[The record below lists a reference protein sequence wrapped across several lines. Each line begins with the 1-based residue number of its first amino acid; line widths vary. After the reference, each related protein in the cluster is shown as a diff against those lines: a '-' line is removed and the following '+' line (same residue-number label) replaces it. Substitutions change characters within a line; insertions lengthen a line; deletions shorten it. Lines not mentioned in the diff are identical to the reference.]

1 MENRTHLENR
11 ADNKVTT
18 PLTKG
23 LIISLIVIVI
33 DIIASFAGFRFE
45 TWYTWVPTLIF
56 CAAIIWACI
65 NYANQMNNAVTFG
78 NVFAHGFKT
87 TAVVTCILIVYTLLS
102 LYLLFPDTKE
112 VALEKA
118 RQQMEKNPEVS
129 EEMIDQAMEMTNR
142 LFVPFAIGGALIGN
156 LISGALASV
165 LGAAFARKNPPAPF
179 QQS

>member
-1 MENRTHLENR
+1 MENTAES
-11 ADNKVTT
+11 KVTST
-18 PLTKG
+18 LTKG
-23 LIISLIVIVI
+23 LIISLIIIVVDVI
-33 DIIASFAGFRFE
+33 AGFAGLRFE
-45 TWYTWVPTLIF
+45 SWYTWVPTIIF

-102 LYLLFPDTKE
+102 IYLLFPDMKD

-118 RQQMEKNPEVS
+118 RQEMEKNPQMS
-129 EEMIDQAMEMTNR
+129 EETVDQAMEMTNR

-156 LISGALASV
+156 LISGAIASL
-165 LGAAFARKNPPAPF
+165 LGAAFARKNPPTPF

>member
-1 MENRTHLENR
+1 MENRVE
-11 ADNKVTT
+11 NKVTT

-23 LIISLIVIVI
+23 LIIALVIVVL
-33 DIIASFAGFRFE
+33 DIIAGFAGYRFE
-45 TWYTWVPTLIF
+45 SWYTWVPTIIF
-56 CAAIIWACI
+56 FGAIIWACI

-87 TAVVTCILIVYTLLS
+87 TAVVTCILIVYTLIAI
-102 LYLLFPDTKE
+102 YLLFPDMKE
-112 VALEKA
+112 MALEKA
-118 RQQMEKNPEVS
+118 RQQMEKNPDVS
-129 EEMIDQAMEMTNR
+129 EEMADQAIEMTNR

-156 LISGALASV
+156 LIAGALASV

>member
-1 MENRTHLENR
+1 METRVE
-11 ADNKVTT
+11 NKVTT

-23 LIISLIVIVI
+23 LIISLVIIVL
-33 DIIASFAGFRFE
+33 DIIAGFAGYRFE
-45 TWYTWVPTLIF
+45 SWYTWLPTIIF
-56 CAAIIWACI
+56 CGAIIWACI

-87 TAVVTCILIVYTLLS
+87 TAVVTCILIVYTLIS
-102 LYLLFPDTKE
+102 IYLLFPNMKE
-112 VALEKA
+112 IALEKA
-118 RQQMEKNPEVS
+118 RQQMEKNPDVS
-129 EEMIDQAMEMTNR
+129 EEMADQAIAMTSR

-165 LGAAFARKNPPAPF
+165 LGAAFAKKNPPAPF